1 MAKRSK
7 KKENNTGKQKER
19 QRQEAMV
26 IAYYKRNLPLMIERE
41 LDVKLSKWQTFL
53 LKLVQKGIKNG
64 KEKE

>member
-1 MAKRSK
+1 
-7 KKENNTGKQKER
+7 
-19 QRQEAMV
+19 
-26 IAYYKRNLPLMIERE
+26 MIERE